1 MNDENREPEPAA
13 RVGTP
18 ETAERSLDAVFQGA
32 EALGVLAGG
41 VGGLAAGVGKLK
53 EAFGGGDQS
62 SPTAASSE
70 CRPGEPERVEVAES
84 FRRSAPPLARLP
96 ERRSAGASAR
106 RS

>member
-1 MNDENREPEPAA
+1 MNDEHREPEPAA
-13 RVGTP
+13 RAGTP

-62 SPTAASSE
+62 SPPPPPASDAPAS
-70 CRPGEPERVEVAES
+70 PNES
-84 FRRSAPPLARLP
+84 K
-96 ERRSAGASAR
+96 
-106 RS
+106 